1 LDGTVLDG
9 DRGAVLLEVE
19 ELLRFDDGEGVPDVA
34 VLQQM
39 AEGSGGGITCV
50 VPAFERENRA
60 RPAKGRFSEASYG
73 VHDRKAIGR
82 TP

>member
-1 LDGTVLDG
+1 M
-9 DRGAVLLEVE
+9 LLEVE
-19 ELLRFDDGEGVPDVA
+19 ELLRFDDGERVPDVA
-34 VLQQM
+34 TVQQM

-60 RPAKGRFSEASYG
+60 WSAKGGSTEASYG
-73 VHDRKAIGR
+73 VHGWKAIGP